1 MIGSEVSLLSPV
13 QYLQIFLRLQ
23 SLLLPLVVY
32 VAEENVRFPVIE
44 TGLDSRLVDSST
56 GTNRFAN
63 TMLAASPALLFPL
76 APLVFRDFL
85 ASVSLIASNVLSLTH
100 PASAS
105 SSLARFCSPF
115 LAQGKAKQGS
125 PSPTAVRPCSLS
137 LPSELPCLCI
147 CSEVNAALSAAGSHC
162 CLLKLKQEDE
172 PISASSLCSC
182 CLGHRARF
190 SFQHPGNQSWMVP
203 WDISDAGITLAMGVF
218 LPESSYS

>member
-1 MIGSEVSLLSPV
+1 MIGSEISLLSPV

-56 GTNRFAN
+56 GTGRFAN

-76 APLVFRDFL
+76 APLVFSDFL
-85 ASVSLIASNVLSLTH
+85 ASVSFIASNVLSLTH

-115 LAQGKAKQGS
+115 LAQSKAKQGS
-125 PSPTAVRPCSLS
+125 PSPTAVRPCSLF
-137 LPSELPCLCI
+137 PQNHRACVI

-182 CLGHRARF
+182 CLGHRAHF
-190 SFQHPGNQSWMVP
+190 SFQRPGNQS
-203 WDISDAGITLAMGVF
+203 
-218 LPESSYS
+218 